1 MANCSRIPP
10 THFNPRFPCGER
22 QPPAPETAMPVNY
35 FNPRPHA
42 GGRRRRPKMPTAPPI
57 FQSMFS
63 MQGITRV
70 HGRNDDLFSVI
81 STLASSRERHFP
93 LSSSGALTSFQST
106 PPLRVGDCLA
116 ETEVSSYAGF
126 QSTPPVR
133 GRQQKRTSLVSTFV
147 QSREY
152 SQVLSCFRGIIQDI
166 SSENNSAA
174 GEF

>member
-106 PPLRVGDCLA
+106 PPLRVGDCRA
-116 ETEVSSYAGF
+116 ETEVASYAGF

-133 GRQQKRTSLVSTFV
+133 GATGRSAGGHRAVAVSIHAPT
-147 QSREY
+147 
-152 SQVLSCFRGIIQDI
+152 RG
-166 SSENNSAA
+166 ATT
-174 GEF
+174 